1 MPKHIDDNQKERLQK
16 TIKVPRPPRV
26 TTGTTFSVH
35 DVEKSTKKLPSRSSS
50 EEIVFERCGSIVPE
64 AHSTF
69 TYTPFERVSND
80 YPVCNGFIAAVHT
93 AFSQHYPLV
102 FSPDSIWLC
111 IIQGLSSH
119 INANAEKLRQHFV
132 EFEGKKDL
140 EILMSIHFVKGSPSN
155 PWEIVFEKFSQG
167 IRKHIGDKT
176 HRLLT
181 PEFSTTTPV
190 ERATSQ
196 IVLMDCFKQ
205 YFNYILICICGI
217 PSITLEGTVEDW
229 KRLRERALSLRQ
241 YDLDWWIDELE
252 PVLDQFVAAASGN
265 VDKTFWIS
273 IYKLQQSY
281 DTVYIN
287 GWIVTLFPYLK
298 DSVRNEY
305 LGLWKRDS
313 FKEKPDSN
321 KTKERDDL
329 SKLTTSSFSSG
340 VVSVPFEWIAVPE
353 QKQYPMQFF
362 AGFMAATQN
371 PDTLAIYPEQ
381 GWAVADR
388 KEIDA
393 SSEKKKQHD
402 MLQY

>member
-1 MPKHIDDNQKERLQK
+1 M
-16 TIKVPRPPRV
+16 
-26 TTGTTFSVH
+26 
-35 DVEKSTKKLPSRSSS
+35 
-50 EEIVFERCGSIVPE
+50 
-64 AHSTF
+64 
-69 TYTPFERVSND
+69 
-80 YPVCNGFIAAVHT
+80 CNGFIAAVHT

-132 EFEGKKDL
+132 EFEGKKD
-140 EILMSIHFVKGSPSN
+140 ITIYPIVPFVKGSPSN
-155 PWEIVFEKFSQG
+155 PWEEVFELFSQG
-167 IRKHIGDKT
+167 IRQHIGDKT
-176 HRLLT
+176 HTLLT
-181 PEFSTTTPV
+181 PEFSTTTSV

-205 YFNYILICICGI
+205 FFRYQMVCICGI
-217 PSITLEGTVEDW
+217 PSVTLEGTVEDW

-265 VDKTFWIS
+265 VDKDFWIS
-273 IYKLQQSY
+273 IYKLEWAY
-281 DTVYIN
+281 GAEYIN

-305 LGLWKRDS
+305 LALWKKDS
-313 FKEKPDSN
+313 FKGKPDSD
-321 KTKERDDL
+321 RYSDL
-329 SKLTTSSFSSG
+329 FAECFGSLTTSSFSSG

-388 KEIDA
+388 NEIDT
-393 SSEKKKQHD
+393 SSEKKK
-402 MLQY
+402 